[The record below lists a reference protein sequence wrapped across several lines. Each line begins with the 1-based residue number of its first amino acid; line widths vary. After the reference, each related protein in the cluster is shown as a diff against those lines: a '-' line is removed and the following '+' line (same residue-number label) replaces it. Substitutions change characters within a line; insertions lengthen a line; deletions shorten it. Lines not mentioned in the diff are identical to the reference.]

1 MESGNDAALR
11 GREALITRLSEI
23 IEMVKKVIR
32 HDKVTREQY
41 DKLQVDVVNRL
52 EKLEA
57 KEAYDSKDIRGQVAR
72 ANSRLY
78 AEIKTLQEKQN
89 KLAQANNNRLSDI
102 RVIAVL
108 WGITTIGVLAEILII

>member
-1 MESGNDAALR
+1 
-11 GREALITRLSEI
+11 
-23 IEMVKKVIR
+23 MVKKVIR

-72 ANSRLY
+72 ANGRLY
-78 AEIKTLQEKQN
+78 AEIRTLQER
-89 KLAQANNNRLSDI
+89 QADLEKKANTLLVGLLITAAAASGMSVTVAWFLS
-102 RVIAVL
+102 
-108 WGITTIGVLAEILII
+108 